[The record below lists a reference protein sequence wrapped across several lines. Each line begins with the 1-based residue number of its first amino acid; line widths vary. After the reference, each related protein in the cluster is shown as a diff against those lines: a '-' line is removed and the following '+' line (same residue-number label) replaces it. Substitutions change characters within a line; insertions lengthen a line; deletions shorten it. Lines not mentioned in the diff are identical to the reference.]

1 VPELD
6 YEKHLYYEKT
16 LRSVANSTRQD
27 GLEFLKLA
35 GEIPIKTEVH
45 LFPLEKANEALAA
58 VKYSRINGAAVLKI
72 S

>member
-1 VPELD
+1 VPELN
-6 YEKHLYYEKT
+6 YQKHLYYEKT

-27 GLEFLKLA
+27 GREFLKLA

-45 LFPLEKANEALAA
+45 PFPLEKANEALEA
-58 VKYSRINGAAVLKI
+58 VKHSRINGAAILKI